1 MSNVWYNK
9 YRPQDF
15 DQVIGQELAVRVLSN
30 AIKTNKIKNGYL
42 LTGSRGVGKT
52 TIARIFANS
61 LNDIKSNPDASIDIF
76 EMDAASNT
84 SVDDVRLLIENAST
98 PPLVGNYKVFIID
111 EVHMLSKSAMNA
123 LLKILEE
130 PPVYLVFVLAT
141 TNPEKILP
149 TVLSRLIKLDLSD
162 HTPQELIQNLT
173 YIAKEESIAIDKA
186 SLELIAKKANGG
198 QRDAINYLQTVAEYN
213 LEEYNPSTVGAIIG
227 VMPDKVFSAF
237 VTSVKS
243 SNSNPEY
250 KKSVVSNLNKLQITP
265 LNLINQTL
273 SNLLDAHFEGDSTNS
288 DLIDILADY
297 SSKNLPITNVT
308 EVMSYLDFKYTNKS
322 DIKLI
327 EIESIVSP
335 LKSKATTELKES
347 TYTQK
352 KTETIIQISE
362 LPHIDN
368 TKPEITEVIV
378 QKSETNID
386 NIVTELVEIEETSD
400 TTDLENDQL
409 ADLDSLLSDFEFEST
424 PETETEVHTTIET
437 PSVAVLAPE
446 INSSDFDLD
455 AINRIM
461 SNLKKNKKS
470 PITLTQ
476 SLEVLSV
483 AIVDNKPKLI
493 STDKKRTAI
502 ITDSDIEFLN
512 EIIESLLGSPIKIEW
527 DGVAPKPKV
536 AVPTVNNPITP
547 NSSTSQNSTHQ
558 PVTDSANHF
567 YSVYGSRP
575 EGVPEDVPSITSP
588 IPIPSNKN
596 VSSDADDE
604 LEGGIH
610 DLFDI

>member
-61 LNDIKSNPDASIDIF
+61 LNDIKTIPDASIDIF

-98 PPLVGNYKVFIID
+98 PPLLGKYKVFIID

-162 HTPQELIQNLT
+162 HTPQELITNLQK
-173 YIAKEESIAIDKA
+173 IAKSESISIDLS

-198 QRDAINYLQTVAEYN
+198 QRDAINYLQTVAEYD

-227 VMPDKVFSAF
+227 VMPDKIFKAF

-243 SNSNPEY
+243 KNSNPDY
-250 KKSVVSNLNKLQITP
+250 KKLVISNLNKLQITP

-273 SNLLDAHFEGDSTNS
+273 TNLLDAHFEGNSQDS

-297 SSKNLPITNVT
+297 SSKNLPITNVV
-308 EVMSYLDFKYTNKS
+308 EVMSYLDFKYS
-322 DIKLI
+322 DKKDLALIDVEDITKPLKTKAIKAVPKEDI
-327 EIESIVSP
+327 EINVEP
-335 LKSKATTELKES
+335 K
-347 TYTQK
+347 TQK
-352 KTETIIQISE
+352 KTEPLVQIPKIEEANENKAVIEVAKNEETLEFDDSHE
-362 LPHIDN
+362 FEDLIFD
-368 TKPEITEVIV
+368 EGEVITE
-378 QKSETNID
+378 ENNIE
-386 NIVTELVEIEETSD
+386 IKKVEIPQVIQENEVESITNQPD
-400 TTDLENDQL
+400 DLE
-409 ADLDSLLSDFEFEST
+409 S
-424 PETETEVHTTIET
+424 
-437 PSVAVLAPE
+437 
-446 INSSDFDLD
+446 INKII
-455 AINRIM
+455 A
-461 SNLKKNKKS
+461 NLKKNKKA
-470 PITLTQ
+470 PISLTQ

-483 AIVDNKPKLI
+483 IIKDDQPTLI
-493 STDKKRTAI
+493 SQDPKRTSI
-502 ITDSDIEFLN
+502 ISDEDVEFLDSVL
-512 EIIESLLGSPIKIEW
+512 ESLLGNPIKLVW
-527 DGVAPKPKV
+527 NGGVPKP
-536 AVPTVNNPITP
+536 TP
-547 NSSTSQNSTHQ
+547 KPVKSENTSLQTSQTFTTA
-558 PVTDSANHF
+558 PTEEKHF
-567 YSVYGSRP
+567 YEVYGSRP
-575 EGVPEDVPSITSP
+575 EGVPIEVPVTSTIPSPKKTTSTDVP
-588 IPIPSNKN
+588 N
-596 VSSDADDE
+596 SDE
-604 LEGGIH
+604 EGGVH